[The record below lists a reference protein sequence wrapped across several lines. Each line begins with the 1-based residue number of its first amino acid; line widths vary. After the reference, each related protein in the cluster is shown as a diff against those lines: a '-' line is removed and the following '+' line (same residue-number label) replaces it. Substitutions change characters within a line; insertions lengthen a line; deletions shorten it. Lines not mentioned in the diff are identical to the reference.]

1 MNLSWQYKL
10 AQLFQSTSFT
20 EAVTVLDCQSIP
32 SMEVGLVDWLWLVV
46 RSMTSRPLFASSALS
61 RILNIQGGGII
72 GNSVASKQAVWR
84 VSPKSFLTE
93 EGEQR
98 GSFVAV
104 SGRQWRQTAAT
115 RARRTWSRPGCCLA
129 GCRLNPRRRSSQGLG
144 TQSTRYSVWTAGP
157 QSREEPSPAVSSA
170 DVSVRRY

>member
-1 MNLSWQYKL
+1 
-10 AQLFQSTSFT
+10 
-20 EAVTVLDCQSIP
+20 
-32 SMEVGLVDWLWLVV
+32 MEVGFVDWLWLVL

-61 RILNIQGGGII
+61 RILNIQWGGII

-115 RARRTWSRPGCCLA
+115 RARQTWLRPGCCLA
-129 GCRLNPRRRSSQGLG
+129 GCRWNPLRHSNQGLG
-144 TQSTRYSVWTAGP
+144 IQSTRYSGWAAGP
-157 QSREEPSPAVSSA
+157 QSREEPSPAVSRMTSA
-170 DVSVRRY
+170 TVHTRHVCLPSLISITSQ